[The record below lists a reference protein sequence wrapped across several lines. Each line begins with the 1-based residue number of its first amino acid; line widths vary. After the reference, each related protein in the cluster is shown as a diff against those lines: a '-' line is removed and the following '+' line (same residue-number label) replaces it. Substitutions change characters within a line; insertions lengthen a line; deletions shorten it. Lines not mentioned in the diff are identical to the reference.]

1 MASLNGRGGCG
12 IGSATV
18 LARAVVLRR
27 KRLMCRCIVCYGWA
41 CSGKFP
47 VWLGAGGV
55 LRRNAQHG
63 PPDASL
69 GAARHAMCRHRYE
82 KNLRTQSSQV
92 SILSNVRA
100 KARLSWRDES
110 LIRGCSSVYAVS
122 SNSFSAQRVTAYR
135 VGGQAVSS
143 RSLNHLRIY
152 RSRVS
157 VSTSLLAVTARS
169 ERNSSHSYEH
179 EN

>member
-12 IGSATV
+12 MGSATV

-55 LRRNAQHG
+55 SRCSVRPAT
-63 PPDASL
+63 PCVATDTK
-69 GAARHAMCRHRYE
+69 
-82 KNLRTQSSQV
+82 KNLRTRSSQV